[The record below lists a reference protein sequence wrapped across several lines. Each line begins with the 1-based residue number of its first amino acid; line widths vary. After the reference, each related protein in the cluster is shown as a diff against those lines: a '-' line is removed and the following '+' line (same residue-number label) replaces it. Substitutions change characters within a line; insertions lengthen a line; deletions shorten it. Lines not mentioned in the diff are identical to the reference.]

1 MVGKLVKDKHGWS
14 VVHEEAAGPF
24 VWRTPYRLVPDQDAP
39 EEWVDGD
46 IVEFELNA
54 PSFDTITITNKSYQT
69 GKIDII

>member
-14 VVHEEAAGPF
+14 IIHEQAYGGY

-46 IVEFELNA
+46 IVEFELNG